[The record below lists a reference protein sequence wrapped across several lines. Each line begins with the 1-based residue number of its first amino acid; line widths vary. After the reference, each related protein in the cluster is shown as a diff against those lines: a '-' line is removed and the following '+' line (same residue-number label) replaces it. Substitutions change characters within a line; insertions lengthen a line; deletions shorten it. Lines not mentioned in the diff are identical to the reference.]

1 MASPLVERPLDL
13 AVPVRDLA
21 RQLVAGVPSYL
32 RTDYARIA
40 GPGYYVT
47 LAGNLARWGFSMASL
62 MEGAAAGRPRRTA
75 VIDEVGELTYAELR
89 ERSRRFAA
97 ALRAHGVGEG
107 DRVALVARN
116 SRVPVITMLACG
128 YLGAVAMVMNPM
140 SSAAQLRRTADEYRA
155 KAVVADADHAEGF
168 ADGATPL
175 IVGHGSEDGVPEK
188 LRDLRFG
195 GRAPVSYDTAIES
208 VERRPH
214 LPFHPKQNPTVIMS
228 SGTTGRP
235 KGVVRGVPRS
245 PQVIGSIFPK
255 VPWRPGG
262 VIQLTASLFHAWGWL
277 NLNLVFATAST
288 MVLRRHF
295 DAHEAMADITRH
307 KVTGVI
313 SAAVFLRDLTGAF
326 DDAVAE
332 AVASGTGGAADGRLG
347 GSVEFIVSSGN
358 ALPPHLTRD
367 LNARFGVVTCNFYGS
382 TEHGPVAVAGAREL
396 AEDPDRAGTVAPG
409 VRIAILDDDGAEVP
423 AGRVGTIYSA
433 NSESMQGYLSAKDAT
448 TVCGRMLS
456 TGDLGFFD
464 EQGFLHVRGRADD
477 MVIKGGENVYPRELE
492 EFLGEQEAVADVYV
506 KGVRGEIM
514 SRLDCYLVRADNEAG
529 RALDEDALRELVRAN
544 LAEHNLPD
552 RVVWLDELPRND
564 AGKVVPRLLPQ
575 TADAEG

>member
-21 RQLVAGVPSYL
+21 RQFIAGVPSYL
-32 RTDYARIA
+32 RTDYVRVAA
-40 GPGYYVT
+40 PGYYGRLV
-47 LAGNLARWGFSMASL
+47 GNLVRWGFSMASL
-62 MEGAAAGRPRRTA
+62 MEGAAAGRPKRTA
-75 VIDEVGELTYAELR
+75 LIDEVGELTYAELR
-89 ERSRRFAA
+89 EQARRFAA
-97 ALRAHGVGEG
+97 ALRAHGVAEG

-155 KAVVADADHAEGF
+155 KVVVADADHAEGF
-168 ADGATPL
+168 ADGSTPL
-175 IVGHGSEDGVPEK
+175 IVGHGSENGVPEK

-195 GRAPVSYDTAIES
+195 GRAPVSYGTAIES
-208 VERRPH
+208 VGRRPN

-245 PQVIGSIFPK
+245 PQVIGSIFPE

-295 DAHEAMADITRH
+295 DAREAMADITRH

-326 DDAVAE
+326 DE
-332 AVASGTGGAADGRLG
+332 AVAYGDRTAADGRIG
-347 GSVEFIVSSGN
+347 ESVEFIVSSGN
-358 ALPPHLTRD
+358 AIPPHLVRD

-382 TEHGPVAVAGAREL
+382 TEHGPVAVASAREL
-396 AEDPDRAGTVAPG
+396 AADPDRAGTVAPG
-409 VRIAILDDDGAEVP
+409 VRIAILDDDGEEVP
-423 AGRVGTIYSA
+423 TGEVGTIYSA

-448 TVCGRMLS
+448 TVRGRMLS

-492 EFLGEQEAVADVYV
+492 EFLGRQEAVGDVYV

-514 SRLDCYLVRADNEAG
+514 SRLDCYLVRAGNEAG
-529 RALDEDALRELVRAN
+529 RALDEDSLRELVREN

-552 RVVWLDELPRND
+552 RVVWLDELPRTD
-564 AGKVVPRLLPQ
+564 AGKVVPRLLP
-575 TADAEG
+575 DSGEGE

>member
-21 RQLVAGVPSYL
+21 RQFIAGVPSYL
-32 RTDYARIA
+32 RTDYVRVAA
-40 GPGYYVT
+40 PGYYGRLV
-47 LAGNLARWGFSMASL
+47 GNLVRWGFSMASL
-62 MEGAAAGRPRRTA
+62 MEGAAAGRPKRTA
-75 VIDEVGELTYAELR
+75 LIDEVGELTYAELR
-89 ERSRRFAA
+89 EQARRFAA
-97 ALRAHGVGEG
+97 ALRAHGVAEG

-155 KAVVADADHAEGF
+155 KVVVADADHAEGF
-168 ADGATPL
+168 ADGSTPL
-175 IVGHGSEDGVPEK
+175 IVGYGSENGVPEK
-188 LRDLRFG
+188 LRDLRFC
-195 GRAPVSYDTAIES
+195 GRAPVSSGTAIES
-208 VERRPH
+208 VGRRPN

-245 PQVIGSIFPK
+245 PQVIGSIFPE

-295 DAHEAMADITRH
+295 DAREAMADITRH

-326 DDAVAE
+326 DE
-332 AVASGTGGAADGRLG
+332 AVASGDRTAADGRIG
-347 GSVEFIVSSGN
+347 ESVEFIVSSGN
-358 ALPPHLTRD
+358 AIPPHLVRD

-382 TEHGPVAVAGAREL
+382 TEHGPVAVASAREL
-396 AEDPDRAGTVAPG
+396 AADPDRAGTVAPG
-409 VRIAILDDDGAEVP
+409 VRIAILDDDGKEVP
-423 AGRVGTIYSA
+423 TGEVGTIYSA

-448 TVCGRMLS
+448 TVRGRMLS

-492 EFLGEQEAVADVYV
+492 EFLGRQEAVGDVYV

-529 RALDEDALRELVRAN
+529 RALDEDSLRELVREN

-552 RVVWLDELPRND
+552 RVVWLDELPRTD
-564 AGKVVPRLLPQ
+564 AGKVVPRLLP
-575 TADAEG
+575 DSGEGE